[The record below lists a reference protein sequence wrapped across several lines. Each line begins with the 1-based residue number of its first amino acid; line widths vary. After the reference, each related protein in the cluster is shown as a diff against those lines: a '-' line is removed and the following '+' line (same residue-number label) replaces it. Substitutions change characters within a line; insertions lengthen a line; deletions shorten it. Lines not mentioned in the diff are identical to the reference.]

1 MQRRNKNMN
10 PWLEIELED
19 YESHMALSS
28 IAQAQYLSGVFAK
41 AVQKYSPKSVAILG
55 CSGGNGL
62 EAISNLCVERVV
74 CVDINPEYV
83 AAAKKRFAGSF
94 NQCEFLCRDI
104 LSSSFSFEPVD
115 LIFAGLI
122 FEYVDYNSA
131 LANVSKVVNSSGSL
145 VVVLQLPSREIPEIS
160 PSKYTSLNKLSGIF
174 NFVPPIGLQEAAKRV
189 GFEIL
194 GSKQTTLNSGKSF
207 QEMVFQKLL

>member
-1 MQRRNKNMN
+1 MN

-28 IAQAQYLSGVFAK
+28 IGQAQYLSGVFVK
-41 AVQKYSPKSVAILG
+41 AALKYSPKSVAILG

-62 EAISNLCVERVV
+62 EAISNSQVERVV

-94 NQCEFLCRDI
+94 NQCEFLCCDI
-104 LSSSFSFEPVD
+104 LSSSFSFEPID

-131 LANVSKVVNSSGSL
+131 LANISKVVNPSGFL
-145 VVVLQLPSREIPEIS
+145 VVVLQLPNREIPEIS
-160 PSKYTSLNKLSGIF
+160 PSQYTSLNKLSELF
-174 NFVPPIGLQEAAKRV
+174 NFVPPINFQEAAKLHQ
-189 GFEIL
+189 FEIL
-194 GSKQTTLNSGKSF
+194 ETKQTILKSGKSF
-207 QEMVFQKLL
+207 QEMVFQK